1 MGPQKS
7 CTQLSDLTRTRW
19 LDIKVEGKNLIRYQG
34 WKDDLAGFLAI
45 TGLARPILGPK
56 EESPWV
62 KGSEEPVWSL
72 VKERVFVSS

>member
-1 MGPQKS
+1 M
-7 CTQLSDLTRTRW
+7 
-19 LDIKVEGKNLIRYQG
+19 IRYQG

-62 KGSEEPVWSL
+62 KGSEEPVQSL
-72 VKERVFVSS
+72 SFIERVFVIGGIEI